1 MKGDW
6 RVIGWRRLSAA
17 AVGRPHWRYR
27 LLAAIWISRAGFQ
40 VWDQF
45 TSGGPSTRESLAGVY
60 CEMLKQK
67 PKQLF
72 LKANAVLPKLYRVI
86 RF

>member
-40 VWDQF
+40 VWDPF
-45 TSGGPSTRESLAGVY
+45 PIDDDLSKWPGTGLGLPNFMNRRITGGIL
-60 CEMLKQK
+60 
-67 PKQLF
+67 
-72 LKANAVLPKLYRVI
+72 N
-86 RF
+86 